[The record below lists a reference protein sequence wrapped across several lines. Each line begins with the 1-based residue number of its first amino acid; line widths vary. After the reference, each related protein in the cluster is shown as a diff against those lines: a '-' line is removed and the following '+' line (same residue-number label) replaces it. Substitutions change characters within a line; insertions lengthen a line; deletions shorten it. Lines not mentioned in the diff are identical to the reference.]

1 MQQAAGIRLSEKGS
15 FSRQLNK
22 SKWIKDVQSEGAMDH
37 FKLYAYGYLAL
48 HVLIDLILAVRLYYR
63 IETPVVSIILMSACL
78 VFALFLFFGIKN
90 EQFRGRHDTV
100 GYRWRDP
107 VAYWI
112 GFALYVIVHL
122 IFTITMA
129 L

>member
-1 MQQAAGIRLSEKGS
+1 
-15 FSRQLNK
+15 
-22 SKWIKDVQSEGAMDH
+22 MDH
-37 FKLYAYGYLAL
+37 FKLYAYSYLAL
-48 HVLIDLILAVRLYYR
+48 HVLIDLILAVRLFYR
-63 IETPVVSIILMSACL
+63 VGTPALSIILMSACF

-90 EQFRGRHDTV
+90 EQFRRRHGSV

-112 GFALYVIVHL
+112 GFALFVIAHL
-122 IFTITMA
+122 IFTVIMA